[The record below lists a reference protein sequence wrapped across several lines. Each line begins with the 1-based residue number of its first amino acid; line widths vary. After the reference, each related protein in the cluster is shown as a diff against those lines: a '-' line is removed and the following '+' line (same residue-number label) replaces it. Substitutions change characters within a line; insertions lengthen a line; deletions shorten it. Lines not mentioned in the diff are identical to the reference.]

1 MSFESDS
8 EDGGL
13 QLMSGRSVQ
22 RSKEKTEIAQAQKR
36 FVDEIVDFRVKMQNL
51 LVLMNRLPQVWR
63 NRQNSLA

>member
-22 RSKEKTEIAQAQKR
+22 RTKEKTDIAQAQKR
-36 FVDEIVDFRVKMQNL
+36 FVDEMVDFRVKMQNL
-51 LVLMNRLPQVWR
+51 LVLMNRLPQVR
-63 NRQNSLA
+63 RYR

>member
-51 LVLMNRLPQVWR
+51 LVLMNRLPQVRR
-63 NRQNSLA
+63 NKQNSLV

>member
-22 RSKEKTEIAQAQKR
+22 RTKEKTDIAQAQKR
-36 FVDEIVDFRVKMQNL
+36 FVDEMVDFRVKMQNL
-51 LVLMNRLPQVWR
+51 LVLVNRLPQVGR
-63 NRQNSLA
+63 NGFSCLS

>member
-13 QLMSGRSVQ
+13 QLVSGRSVQ
-22 RSKEKTEIAQAQKR
+22 RTKEKTDIAQAQKR

-51 LVLMNRLPQVWR
+51 LVLMNRLPQVRR
-63 NRQNSLA
+63 NSQNSLV